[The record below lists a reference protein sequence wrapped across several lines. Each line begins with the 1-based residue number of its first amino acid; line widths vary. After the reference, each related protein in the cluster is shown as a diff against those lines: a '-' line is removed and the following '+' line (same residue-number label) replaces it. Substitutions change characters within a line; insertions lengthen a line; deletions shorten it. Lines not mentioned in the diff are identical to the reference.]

1 MPVYNE
7 RNCIESVILEWYES
21 ILETK
26 IPFVFCVLNDG
37 SKDDT
42 LLILNNL
49 KDKFPNLHVV
59 DKQNSGH
66 GQTCVFGYKMAIEN
80 GADWIFQIDSD
91 GQCDPKFFKQFIEK
105 IEDDI
110 TINVFGNRVTR
121 DDGYKRTM
129 ISKFVTLFTFLAT
142 KVWVNDANVPY
153 RLMNIHDL
161 KKVIYKIPEDFY
173 LANICLSVL
182 LKKVNNIHWI
192 SIHFN
197 ERRAGVP
204 SVKTFSFV
212 KHGFKLYR
220 QLREAIN

>member
-7 RNCIESVILEWYES
+7 RDCIESVILEWYDE
-21 ILETK
+21 ILRTN

-42 LLILNNL
+42 LIMLNKL
-49 KDKFPNLHVV
+49 KDKLPNLHVV

-66 GQTCVFGYKMAIEN
+66 GQTCVFGYKMAIN
-80 GADWIFQIDSD
+80 HGADWIFQIDSD
-91 GQCDPKFFKQFIEK
+91 GQCDPKFFNQFIEINK
-105 IEDDI
+105 DNLN
-110 TINVFGNRVTR
+110 INVFGNRVTR

-129 ISKFVTLFTFLAT
+129 ISKFVTLFTFIAT
-142 KVWVNDANVPY
+142 KVWVKDANVPY

-161 KKVIYKIPEDFY
+161 KKVIHKIPEDFY

-182 LKKVNNIHWI
+182 LKKVNNIHWVP
-192 SIHFN
+192 IHFN

-204 SVKTFSFV
+204 SVKTFSFI

-220 QLREAIN
+220 QLNKAIN